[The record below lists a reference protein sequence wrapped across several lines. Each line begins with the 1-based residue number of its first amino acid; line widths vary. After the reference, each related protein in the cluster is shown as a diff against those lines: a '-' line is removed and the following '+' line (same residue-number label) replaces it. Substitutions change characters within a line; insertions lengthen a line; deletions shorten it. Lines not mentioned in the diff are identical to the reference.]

1 MFILDLPPCGVLA
14 DPSAFMPCRWSCA
27 QLLPDTAEPLSIGRD
42 GAVLCTARPLLPL
55 LHAGVHQEQPDQP
68 QHQGAALG
76 MGHSHVCKCNTGLC
90 MHLIRAPASA
100 PQHLLQGLLTGTRHR
115 LGSTPSGLHSRTL
128 PHSKGKLVAQP
139 PAPTFILEH
148 RNIPNLKLSWDRSH
162 SLPAF
167 ILPRSLQARAQ

>member
-14 DPSAFMPCRWSCA
+14 DPSAFVPCRWSCA
-27 QLLPDTAEPLSIGRD
+27 QLLPDTAEPLSIGWD

-100 PQHLLQGLLTGTRHR
+100 PQHLLQGLFR
-115 LGSTPSGLHSRTL
+115 LGPGTAWGAHHLDCTAEPFHILKESSLHSL
-128 PHSKGKLVAQP
+128 QHPHSFWSTETSQ
-139 PAPTFILEH
+139 I
-148 RNIPNLKLSWDRSH
+148 
-162 SLPAF
+162 
-167 ILPRSLQARAQ
+167 